1 MSRYLGLPAHLDRE
15 WVGKNAMQLVKD
27 VEPSLLKAMQI
38 PNSGSGSKM
47 FANNKQLRLTE
58 EGHKAR

>member
-27 VEPSLLKAMQI
+27 IEPRLLEAMQI
-38 PNSGSGSKM
+38 PNSGSGSKIL
-47 FANNKQLRLTE
+47 ANDKRLRLTE
-58 EGHKAR
+58 EEHKAR